1 MDLNFVCNALA
12 AFLLSWRLEL
22 ALGLNLLHGLIFLAA
37 VAPMSMYDLRLM
49 RTFISVNYGLENFAD
64 TCCYSFFSE

>member
-1 MDLNFVCNALA
+1 M
-12 AFLLSWRLEL
+12 
-22 ALGLNLLHGLIFLAA
+22 GLNLLHGLIFLAA

-64 TCCYSFFSE
+64 TCCYSIVPGVVLSEECAFLV

>member
-1 MDLNFVCNALA
+1 MAWF
-12 AFLLSWRLEL
+12 
-22 ALGLNLLHGLIFLAA
+22 FLAA

-64 TCCYSFFSE
+64 TCCYSIVPGVVLSEECAFLV